1 MITTSHVDLGILQRR
16 FTLATAKLVQ
26 HIYDCGYEATYDE
39 AKRSDEQAAINALTL
54 DQRKR
59 VALLTK
65 GEFSDLAQAIASS
78 TSRGINHSVH
88 RLRLALD
95 LNLFKNNKFLEDA
108 ADYLPF
114 GNWWKLQNLD
124 VARWGGDW
132 GDADHFSFE
141 YGGVK

>member
-1 MITTSHVDLGILQRR
+1 MIPGYIADLGALQRK
-16 FTLATAKLVQ
+16 FTLATAKLIE
-26 HIYDCGYEATYDE
+26 HIYESGFEATYDE
-39 AKRSDEQAAINALTL
+39 AHRSDEQAAINALTI

-65 GEFSDLAQAIASS
+65 GEFPVFAQAIAVS

-95 LNLFKNNKFLEDA
+95 LNLFKDGKFLSDA

-114 GNWWKLQNLD
+114 GAWWKAQNPEI
-124 VARWGGDW
+124 AHWGGDW

-141 YGGVK
+141 YQGVK

>member
-1 MITTSHVDLGILQRR
+1 MNTLTLGQLQRK
-16 FTLATAKLVQ
+16 FLIATAHLIEK
-26 HIYDCGYEATYDE
+26 IYEDGFEGTYDE
-39 AKRSDEQAAINALTL
+39 AHRTDEQAAINALTL

-65 GEFSDLAQAIASS
+65 SEFPQFAAAMEAS
-78 TSRGINHSVH
+78 TSKGVNHSVH

-95 LNLFKNNKFLEDA
+95 LNLFKDGKFLDDA

-114 GNWWKLQNLD
+114 GTWWKSTFQAFG
-124 VARWGGDW
+124 ARWGGDW